1 MKTKFTTIAIIAML
15 LTLFTNAQTSWQ
27 ITGNS
32 NTTSSNFIGTTNK
45 AVFKIRTN
53 NIVRMTINTNGNV
66 GIGTTAPQSLL
77 DVGGTITG
85 FSSYFGRTYPI
96 SAGTSGASY
105 SSVGYGLT
113 FSDTTANYRYRI
125 NNDYSSMLSFRAG
138 GFDFNTAP
146 IGIAGNLI
154 AYTNVMRVEQNGNVG
169 IGTTTPAYKLH
180 VTAAPGDLV
189 PVVFIEN
196 TSNILF
202 NHNDGLYIRAGSNEI
217 STSRFIKFE
226 RPDGTMIG
234 TIVQANST
242 NSVQYS
248 TTSDRRLK
256 NIMGPTQK
264 GLTDLMKIKIYDYS
278 FKSDATKQVQTGFIA
293 QELYDIF
300 PQAVSKPRDENQKA
314 EKDPWMVDYG
324 RITPLIIKAVQ
335 EQQQMID
342 DLKSQNEKLQ
352 KQIDDLK
359 KMMISK
365 SNEKDAERQIAVK

>member
-1 MKTKFTTIAIIAML
+1 MKN
-15 LTLFTNAQTSWQ
+15 LFTFCLLLASVKIIHSQSQNWWRVN
-27 ITGNS
+27 GN
-32 NTTSSNFIGTTNK
+32 TPSSSDFIGTTNK

>member
-1 MKTKFTTIAIIAML
+1 ML

>member
-359 KMMISK
+359 NDDFK